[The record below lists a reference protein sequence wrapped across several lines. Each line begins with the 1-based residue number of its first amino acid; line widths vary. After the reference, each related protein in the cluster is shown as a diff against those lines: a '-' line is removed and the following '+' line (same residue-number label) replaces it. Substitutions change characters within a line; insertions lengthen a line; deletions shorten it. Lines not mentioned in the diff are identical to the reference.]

1 MLTTICYRL
10 NGKTTYALEGS
21 IFIAGAGVQ
30 WLRDKMKFINKASDS
45 EKIVKSLK
53 DNAGIY
59 LVPAFT
65 GIGAPYWNAN
75 ARGVLSGITRD
86 TGPKEIVRAVIE
98 SVAYQTYDLF
108 EAMRHD
114 GLRPKVVKVDGGMVM
129 NNWFSQYLADI
140 VNVKVLRPKVHET
153 TALGAAFMAGLQI
166 GVYKSLKD
174 ISKNW
179 SLDKQFNPKMKNKIR
194 RSLVKGWLVTI
205 KRTLI
210 N

>member
-1 MLTTICYRL
+1 M
-10 NGKTTYALEGS
+10 
-21 IFIAGAGVQ
+21 
-30 WLRDKMKFINKASDS
+30 
-45 EKIVKSLK
+45 
-53 DNAGIY
+53 
-59 LVPAFT
+59 
-65 GIGAPYWNAN
+65 
-75 ARGVLSGITRD
+75 SGITRD